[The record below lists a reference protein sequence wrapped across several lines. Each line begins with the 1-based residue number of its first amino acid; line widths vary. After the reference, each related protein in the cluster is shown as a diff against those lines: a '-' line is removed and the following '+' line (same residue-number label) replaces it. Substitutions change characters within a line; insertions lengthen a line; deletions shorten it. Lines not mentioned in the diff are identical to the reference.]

1 MVSGE
6 EEGMEIQDTDTATV
20 KRCSLEEEFAAYLP
34 HIRQRWLAQQSAWR
48 LRQEE
53 AWEAAREV
61 ATLLRSRFA
70 ADKVIA
76 FGSLVHPGHFSDR
89 SDIDLAV
96 SGIQPADFFRAWA
109 AAGQACP
116 FELDLV
122 DLSDCSSVLRG
133 LIERE
138 GRPL

>member
-1 MVSGE
+1 MVFDGE
-6 EEGMEIQDTDTATV
+6 DLMEPRDIALATSD
-20 KRCSLEEEFAAYLP
+20 RRSLQEEFAPYLP
-34 HIRQRWLAQQSAWR
+34 QIRQRWLAQQSAWK
-48 LRQEE
+48 LRQEV
-53 AWEAAREV
+53 AWEAARLV
-61 ATLLRSRFA
+61 ATLLRARFA

-96 SGIQPADFFRAWA
+96 SGIQPADFFKAWA
-109 AAGQACP
+109 AAAQASP

-122 DLSDCSSVLRG
+122 DLSDCCSALRD